1 MRRLD
6 EPAFRAILWH
16 CKSGPP
22 CLAGL
27 SPETQTRALRL
38 APLLA
43 PTMNRRDFIK
53 SATLTA
59 TAFAAVAPVALRA
72 ESAAARPHKKA
83 IMWGTVPGKGTVLEK
98 MKAVKEAG
106 FHGAEMNSHMDQ
118 TEVLKARDETGL
130 EIPSVCND
138 RHWGKPLSSPNPK
151 VREEGLE
158 ALKQTLRDA
167 KAYGANSIL
176 LVPGTVGKDTT
187 YQECWDR
194 SIVEI
199 RKAIPLA
206 EELGVKISCENVWNS
221 FLTEQDQALAY
232 LEAINSPWV
241 GWHFDCGN
249 IIRYGDPIEW
259 IKKLGPRINR
269 VHVKE
274 YSRDKAMR
282 SGDVGKGF
290 EAPLL
295 TGANNWP
302 GIIKALAGIGYT
314 NYLITEQG
322 GTLAELSAALD
333 KIIAS

>member
-1 MRRLD
+1 
-6 EPAFRAILWH
+6 
-16 CKSGPP
+16 
-22 CLAGL
+22 
-27 SPETQTRALRL
+27 
-38 APLLA
+38 
-43 PTMNRRDFIK
+43 MNRRDFLK
-53 SATLTA
+53 SATLTV
-59 TAFAAVAPVALRA
+59 TTLAALAPAALRA
-72 ESAAARPHKKA
+72 ESSAVRAHKKA
-83 IMWGTVPGKGTVLEK
+83 IMWGTVSAKGSVLEK
-98 MKAVKEAG
+98 MKALKEAG
-106 FHGAEMNSHMDQ
+106 FHGAEMNSHMNQ
-118 TEVLKARDETGL
+118 AEVLKARDETGL

-138 RHWGKPLSSPNPK
+138 RHWAKPLSSPDPK

-167 KAYGANSIL
+167 KAYGAGSIL

-187 YQECWDR
+187 HQECWDR

-199 RKAIPLA
+199 RKAIPLS
-206 EELGVKISCENVWNS
+206 EELGVKISCENVWNN

-232 LEAINSPWV
+232 LEAINSPSV

-259 IKKLGPRINR
+259 IKKLGPRINC

-282 SGDVGKGF
+282 AGDVWKGF
-290 EAPLL
+290 NVALL
-295 TGANNWP
+295 EGANNWP
-302 GIIKALAGIGYT
+302 GIMKALAGIGYT

-322 GTLAELSAALD
+322 GSLADLSAALD